1 MTEKKFTALKLRI
14 IFYLVAL
21 LRTLAWDGSLSDC
34 SKGQLQRSQGGA
46 GYIGDLVRRKM
57 QPNIKRFM
65 LGDFPSGPVSQL
77 AMQGTQVQ
85 FLVGE
90 LRAHM
95 PRSN

>member
-1 MTEKKFTALKLRI
+1 MVAFQITLR
-14 IFYLVAL
+14 
-21 LRTLAWDGSLSDC
+21 DS
-34 SKGQLQRSQGGA
+34 SKEVREGA

-57 QPNIKRFM
+57 QPNIKRFT

-90 LRAHM
+90 LRPHM